1 MRDSDSLNPL
11 LPQLPYFVT
20 IKIMELKTYDVIVI
34 GAGHAGCEASL
45 AAARMG
51 LSTLCLTINLDTIG
65 LMSCNP
71 AIGGLAKGHLVKEI
85 DALGGEMA
93 KNTDATGIQF
103 RVLNASKGPAV
114 RGSRAQAD
122 RTLYKNRMKTVM
134 ESQPNLDVKQGIV
147 DEIIVEGG
155 QVVGV
160 RSNIGVEYLGKTVV
174 ITSGTFMKGLIHVGL
189 VNYAGGRSGDLPS
202 EKLSDSLRNLGF
214 EIGRLKTGTCPRL
227 DAKTI
232 DFSNLIPQH
241 GDDPPIPFSF
251 STKEITQRQVPCHMT
266 YTTEDTHNIIRN
278 GLDRSPLYS
287 GVIQGVGPRYCPSI
301 EDKIVRFPDKIRHQI
316 FLEPEGY
323 ATQEIYPNG
332 LSTSLPY
339 DIQLKMVRSI
349 PGLEKA
355 EIMRPGYAIEYD
367 FAQPT
372 QLKPSLETKLVRG
385 LFFAGQIN
393 GTSGYEEAAAQGL
406 MAGINAALLVKGE
419 EPLIIDRSEGYIGVM
434 IDDLVTKGT
443 NEPYRMF
450 TSRAEYRLHLR
461 EDNADLRLREKGYQ
475 IGLVSEDDYRAF
487 VEKKKEI
494 EAETERLKIVKVPPT
509 SEVNCK
515 LRSLGSVPLVEPI
528 TMEDLLKRPEIRYT
542 DLIEIAECGMRNAE
556 MQEVEKMR
564 SLEDEKFLASQPLN
578 VLTSKTVSEAV
589 EIQIKYQGYINRQM
603 VQVERFR
610 KMEKMRIPDDVDY
623 SEVPSISREVRDKL
637 CKIRPLSIGQASR
650 ISGVTPAALSILMV
664 FLKGRTHKRIVL

>member
-1 MRDSDSLNPL
+1 M
-11 LPQLPYFVT
+11 
-20 IKIMELKTYDVIVI
+20 KLKTYDVMVI

-103 RVLNASKGPAV
+103 RILNASKGPAV

-147 DEIIVEGG
+147 DDILVEGG
-155 QVVGV
+155 QVLGV

-214 EIGRLKTGTCPRL
+214 VIGRLKTGTCPRL

-232 DFSNLIPQH
+232 DFSSLIPQH
-241 GDDPPIPFSF
+241 GDEPPAPFSF
-251 STKEITQRQVPCHMT
+251 STKEITQRQVPCYMT
-266 YTTEDTHNIIRN
+266 YTSEETHNIIRSA
-278 GLDRSPLYS
+278 LDRSPLYS

-339 DIQLKMVRSI
+339 DVQLNMVRSI
-349 PGLEKA
+349 PGLENA

-372 QLKPSLETKLVRG
+372 QLKPSLETKIVSG

-406 MAGINAALLVKGE
+406 IAGINASLLVTGE
-419 EPLIIDRSEGYIGVM
+419 DPLIIDRSEGYIGVM

-475 IGLVSEDDYRAF
+475 IGLVSKDDCMAF

-494 EAETERLKIVKVPPT
+494 EAETERLKTVKVPPT
-509 SEVNCK
+509 SEVNCR
-515 LRSLGSVPLVEPI
+515 LGSLGSVHLIEPI
-528 TMEDLLKRPEIRYT
+528 TMEDLLKRPEIRYK
-542 DLIEIAECGMRNAE
+542 DL
-556 MQEVEKMR
+556 VELEAGDSPDSTTSLR
-564 SLEDEKFLASQPLN
+564 SVRKSG
-578 VLTSKTVSEAV
+578 TVPSVAQQV

-664 FLKGRTHKRIVL
+664 YLKGRAQKRTFS

>member
-1 MRDSDSLNPL
+1 MD
-11 LPQLPYFVT
+11 
-20 IKIMELKTYDVIVI
+20 LKRYDVIVI
-34 GAGHAGCEASL
+34 GSGHAGCEASL

-51 LSTLCLTINLDTIG
+51 FSTLCLTINLDTTG

-134 ESQPNLDVKQGIV
+134 EGRKNLDVKQGIV
-147 DEIIVEGG
+147 DEILVEGG

-160 RSNIGVEYLGKTVV
+160 RSNIGVEYLGKSVV
-174 ITSGTFMKGLIHVGL
+174 ISSGTFMKGLIHVGL

-232 DFSNLIPQH
+232 DFSILIPQH
-241 GDDPPIPFSF
+241 GDEPPAPFSF
-251 STKEITQRQVPCHMT
+251 STKEITQRQVPCYMT
-266 YTTEDTHNIIRN
+266 YTSEETHNIIRN

-349 PGLEKA
+349 QGLEEA

-367 FAQPT
+367 FAPPT
-372 QLKPSLETKLVRG
+372 QLKPSLETKIVRG

-406 MAGINAALLVKGE
+406 IAGINAALYVKGE

-461 EDNADLRLREKGYQ
+461 EDNADLRLREKGVQ

-494 EAETERLKIVKVPPT
+494 EAETELLMTVKVPPT
-509 SEVNCK
+509 SEVNSK
-515 LRSLGSVPLVEPI
+515 LESLNSVRIVEPI
-528 TMEDLLKRPEIRYT
+528 TLEDLLKRPEIRYR
-542 DLIEIAECGMRNAE
+542 DLLKMAPHHVESAVAE
-556 MQEVEKMR
+556 Q
-564 SLEDEKFLASQPLN
+564 
-578 VLTSKTVSEAV
+578 V

-603 VQVERFR
+603 VQVDRFR

-623 SEVPSISREVRDKL
+623 AEVPSISREVRDKL
-637 CKIRPLSIGQASR
+637 SSIKPLSIGQASR

-664 FLKGRTHKRIVL
+664 YLKGRTHKRIVLQ